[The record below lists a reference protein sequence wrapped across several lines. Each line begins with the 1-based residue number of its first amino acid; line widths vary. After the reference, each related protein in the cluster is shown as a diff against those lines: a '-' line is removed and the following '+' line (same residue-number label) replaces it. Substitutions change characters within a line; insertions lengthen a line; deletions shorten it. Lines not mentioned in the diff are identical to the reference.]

1 MLQNITMPKGGAY
14 SLATRGAADVINASI
29 PMIEQ
34 ALSEMDLRGR
44 TDFSVADMGCAD
56 GGTSLQMIET
66 MIEQIRGEAPEMP
79 IKVHYTDQP
88 RNDYNGL
95 IQTVLGLGHFPSYIE
110 KHKNVFQFF
119 SANSFYHQI
128 LPDVSLD
135 FCFSATAMH
144 WLSGK
149 PCDLSNHIHM
159 VGAKGKEQEIFSEF
173 GKQNWE
179 TI

>member
-1 MLQNITMPKGGAY
+1 MLQNITMSKGGAY

-34 ALSEMDLRGR
+34 ALSGMELRGR

-66 MIEQIRGEAPEMP
+66 MIEQIREEAPEIP

-119 SANSFYHQI
+119 SELL
-128 LPDVSLD
+128 LPPDPSRCEPGFL
-135 FCFSATAMH
+135 FFSDRNALPQRQT
-144 WLSGK
+144 L
-149 PCDLSNHIHM
+149 
-159 VGAKGKEQEIFSEF
+159 
-173 GKQNWE
+173 
-179 TI
+179 

>member
-1 MLQNITMPKGGAY
+1 MLQNINMSKGGAY

-34 ALSEMDLRGR
+34 ALSGMELRGR

-66 MIEQIRGEAPEMP
+66 MIEQIRGEASEIP

-95 IQTVLGLGHFPSYIE
+95 IQTVLGLGHFPSYIG

-119 SANSFYHQI
+119 SANSFSIRSFPMRAWIFVFPQPRCI
-128 LPDVSLD
+128 G
-135 FCFSATAMH
+135 SAAN
-144 WLSGK
+144 SV
-149 PCDLSNHIHM
+149 I
-159 VGAKGKEQEIFSEF
+159 
-173 GKQNWE
+173 
-179 TI
+179 

>member
-1 MLQNITMPKGGAY
+1 MWQNITMSKGGAY

-34 ALSEMDLRGR
+34 GLSGMELRGR

-66 MIEQIRGEAPEMP
+66 MIEQIRGEAPEIP

-95 IQTVLGLGHFPSYIE
+95 IQTVLGLGHFPSYIR
-110 KHKNVFQFF
+110 KHKIVFQFF
-119 SANSFYHQI
+119 SANSFSIRSFPMRAWIFVFPQPRCI
-128 LPDVSLD
+128 G
-135 FCFSATAMH
+135 SAAN
-144 WLSGK
+144 
-149 PCDLSNHIHM
+149 PVI
-159 VGAKGKEQEIFSEF
+159 
-173 GKQNWE
+173 
-179 TI
+179 

>member
-1 MLQNITMPKGGAY
+1 MLQNITMSKGGAY

-29 PMIEQ
+29 PMINQ
-34 ALSEMDLRGR
+34 ALSGMELRGR

-66 MIEQIRGEAPEMP
+66 MIEQIREEAPEIP

-128 LPDVSLD
+128 LPDASLD

-173 GKQNWE
+173 GK
-179 TI
+179 